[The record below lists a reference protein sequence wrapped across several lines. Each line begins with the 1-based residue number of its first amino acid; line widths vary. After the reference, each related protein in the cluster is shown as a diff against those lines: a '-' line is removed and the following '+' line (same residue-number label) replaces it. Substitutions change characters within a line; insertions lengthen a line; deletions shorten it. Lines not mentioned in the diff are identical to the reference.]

1 MRPGTNAA
9 DAAPPPT
16 AAWVGRL
23 CVFLVSSFLCRSA
36 APSSFARAHSGAKGH
51 WHRSS
56 DSHTRGLLLCA
67 ETHGL
72 ARLVR
77 AAPLSNAKKM
87 QSVARHA
94 SLPSERRRPAA
105 AAAGGFSVGAGR
117 SVACLR
123 VADSVT
129 RRFLRSPTTD
139 RGLRSVK
146 DTPTRAL
153 LHLHVAEVHRA
164 EICKKRKKALYTT
177 SHASDSTFATIERR
191 A

>member
-9 DAAPPPT
+9 DEAPPPT
-16 AAWVGRL
+16 AACMGRSAVRFPCL
-23 CVFLVSSFLCRSA
+23 FFLCRSA

-56 DSHTRGLLLCA
+56 DSHTRCLLLCA
-67 ETHGL
+67 ETRE
-72 ARLVR
+72 ARARRPAVEC
-77 AAPLSNAKKM
+77 KKM
-87 QSVARHA
+87 QSIARHA

-153 LHLHVAEVHRA
+153 PHLQVAEVHRA
-164 EICKKRKKALYTT
+164 EICKKKKKALHTT